1 MKMKQIPEEE
11 YERLQLCTQMLSRI
25 GLWVEDFI
33 KDEEETTEMAV
44 LRLLSDYHYMKYEEA
59 LRSIAQA
66 KSREKIAS

>member
-59 LRSIAQA
+59 LRLIVQA